1 MERTIN
7 LDLVG
12 SWDKKKDGDIGR
24 LDSSF
29 LHNTRIEHM
38 LVQEGKKS
46 DFIHDWK
53 AVYFHLSF

>member
-1 MERTIN
+1 MGDPMIDYFQCLGIINYFKSVERTIN

-38 LVQEGKKS
+38 
-46 DFIHDWK
+46 
-53 AVYFHLSF
+53 